1 MGVKAKRWCA
11 LLPLAVLSPLL
22 LLWPQTRR
30 PPLAPGP
37 TVEVPPFTVAVTL
50 SPAAEKR
57 LHALGESVK
66 VLAYFDG
73 DPLIGPK
80 QFNRPEP
87 EIHLGSAEKLVD
99 EKNVAAFTDAR
110 ISLSAWNR
118 LADKNYRVTLN
129 TVSARRVAPDNL
141 LECPAS
147 VTSIETLKGRT
158 VEVPCTL
165 IGEPESS
172 GR

>member
-50 SPAAEKR
+50 SPA
-57 LHALGESVK
+57 
-66 VLAYFDG
+66 
-73 DPLIGPK
+73 
-80 QFNRPEP
+80 
-87 EIHLGSAEKLVD
+87 AEKLVD